1 MDYKYPPVYK
11 YIILLIL
18 ITTFLRYYKVLTK
31 ENFLVIAGIF
41 TYMSFIFDYIL
52 IENHPSLMYDGEK
65 PLPPKTR
72 KVIYVK
78 KNKKDKKGK
87 KDKRRKIKL
96 VKDDEDEDPMI
107 ENFEDEEEYDK
118 QTLDEKFADEIK
130 ELEKEIHDTDSDNL
144 TEEIQRE
151 LDELDLE

>member
-65 PLPPKTR
+65 TLPPKTR